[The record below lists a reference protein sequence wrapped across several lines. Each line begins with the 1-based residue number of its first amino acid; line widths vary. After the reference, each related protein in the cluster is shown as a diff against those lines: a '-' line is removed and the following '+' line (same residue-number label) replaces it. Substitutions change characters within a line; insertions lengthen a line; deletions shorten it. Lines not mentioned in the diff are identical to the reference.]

1 MTETTVL
8 LIGTIIITAIIVG
21 FLIYRY
27 NQSVKTLNETIDD
40 KKVII
45 NELVEYAE
53 KVATT
58 QESVKIKKSS
68 PKKQKETKKVEE
80 KPTKKGRK
88 PKQKWSI
95 VRNGKGWFP
104 ENPSK
109 LRGFLFWS
117 YVKILY
123 ISSN

>member
-88 PKQKWSI
+88 PKQK
-95 VRNGKGWFP
+95 
-104 ENPSK
+104 
-109 LRGFLFWS
+109 
-117 YVKILY
+117 
-123 ISSN
+123 